1 MMPRLPVDL
10 ADGEIYGEELADLWK
25 ALIIELMDEDYIGRR
40 HENRRTY
47 DAGCHGPMCR
57 KAIRE
62 HGRRRAST
70 QPSEK
75 YATLDAILEYW
86 YPLAKDRI
94 ASVRAQMLSQLTA

>member
-1 MMPRLPVDL
+1 MMPTLPEDL
-10 ADGEIYGEELADLWK
+10 RDGEIYGEELVNLWK

-75 YATLDAILEYW
+75 YATLDAILDYW
-86 YPLAKDRI
+86 YPKAKEQI
-94 ASVRAQMLSQLTA
+94 AIVRHQMLNQLTA